1 MSGLLRTAL
10 SESLGIRYPVLCAP
24 MGALTVPELAAAVSN
39 AGGLGIL
46 GASSAPP
53 EVLRARIR
61 RLRELTDRPFG
72 VNLILTRPAE
82 ERARVCFEE
91 RVPLLSLFWGDP
103 APYAPRARQLGLKVC
118 IQVGTTQAAR
128 EAAAAGVDFVIAQ
141 GMESGGHTH
150 GQLSSLVPVPQVVD
164 AVRPLPVA
172 AAGGIADGR
181 GLLAALALG
190 AQAAVLG
197 TRFLATP
204 EANAH
209 GRYKEMLLAARSE
222 DTVRTTLF
230 GGGWPDAPHRVLRT
244 RFVDEWIA
252 DEARGNANR
261 DDEPEMAQMRM
272 GEQTVS
278 IRRFM
283 VFPPTRDTAGEIES
297 MALYAGQSVGMVERI
312 EGAGDIVAKIV
323 AEAADVLRSQL
334 MPLAPR

>member
-1 MSGLLRTAL
+1 MSGFLQTAL
-10 SESLGIRYPVLCAP
+10 CEALGIRWPVICAP
-24 MGALTVPELAAAVSN
+24 MGALTGPELAAAVSN
-39 AGGLGIL
+39 AGGLGIM

-53 EVLRARIR
+53 ELLRMRIR
-61 RLRELTDRPFG
+61 RVRELTDRPFG

-103 APYAPRARQLGLKVC
+103 VPYVSRAHELGMKVC
-118 IQVGTTQAAR
+118 IQVGTTDAAQ

-141 GMESGGHTH
+141 GMEGGGHTH
-150 GQLSSLVPVPQVVD
+150 GALSTLTVVPQIVD
-164 AVRPLPVA
+164 AVSPLPVA

-181 GLLAALALG
+181 GLLAVLALG

-209 GRYKEMLLAARSE
+209 ARYKEMLLAAASE

-230 GGGWPDAPHRVLRT
+230 GGGWPNAPHRVLRT
-244 RFVDEWIA
+244 RFVSEWLA
-252 DEARGNANR
+252 AEARGSQNR
-261 DDEPEMAQMRM
+261 SDEPVVAEMRA
-272 GEQTVS
+272 GDEIVP

-283 VFPPTRDTAGEIES
+283 VFPPTRDTTGDVES
-297 MALYAGQSVGMVERI
+297 MALYAGQSVGMLDRI
-312 EGAGDIVAKIV
+312 ESAGAIVGRIV
-323 AEAADVLRSQL
+323 AEAEQVLRSR
-334 MPLAPR
+334 LAPMLG